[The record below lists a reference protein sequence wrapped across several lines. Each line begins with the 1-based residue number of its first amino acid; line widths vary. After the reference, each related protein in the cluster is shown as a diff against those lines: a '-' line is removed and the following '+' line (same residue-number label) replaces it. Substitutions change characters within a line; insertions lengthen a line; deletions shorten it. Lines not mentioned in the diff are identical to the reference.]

1 MKNDFAFAVGNAT
14 ANFISKRNLDSGNVS
29 ELISSHVVKGGNV
42 INICFDSGWFSLAGK
57 IKSYLL
63 EHNVINF
70 SLNDNKPFIN
80 DLQVLLSSVKEVST
94 VIVTGSEDLALA
106 VSKFYLNKSVK
117 VIYLPLDFNYEF
129 FLKNSLENANN
140 NLVILDESLLAKCNR
155 SAFADCV
162 RRIFARKIFRVEI
175 AVNRAINQDNNLKQ
189 AENQLNESEIYLQKY
204 LDTHLIVYLVI
215 AHLKSII
222 FESITNI
229 EYLPLVTGEILN
241 KLNANFSLRGERE
254 YLVYKMLLK
263 LYRFY
268 FSNDTSFILKNC
280 GIASQEEELNKLMG
294 DCVLLDYSL
303 PQIVYNENEIN
314 SIKQK
319 IVKDINI
326 INLIDNL
333 ISELENEAQ
342 ILKKEFGGKKYTVEH
357 YSTKQRATALTLAPY
372 LIKKDCAYKLLFASG
387 ILEYFL

>member
-229 EYLPLVTGEILN
+229 EYLPLVAGEILN

-280 GIASQEEELNKLMG
+280 
-294 DCVLLDYSL
+294 
-303 PQIVYNENEIN
+303 
-314 SIKQK
+314 
-319 IVKDINI
+319 
-326 INLIDNL
+326 
-333 ISELENEAQ
+333 
-342 ILKKEFGGKKYTVEH
+342 
-357 YSTKQRATALTLAPY
+357 
-372 LIKKDCAYKLLFASG
+372 
-387 ILEYFL
+387 